1 MTDEMKHISA
11 TFEVKS
17 LDEGGHF
24 EGYASVFGV
33 QDYDGDVIVK
43 GAFRKSIEQYR
54 QASRMPKM
62 LWQHDMRD
70 ICGKWQDM
78 HEDEHGLY
86 VKGSLILDTQR
97 GREAYALMKAGVL
110 DGMSIGFNVVEAGPS
125 DQRSRGR
132 VIEEVDL
139 WEVSLV
145 TWGANPD
152 ALVTSVKARSTIRNF
167 EKFLRD
173 EGGFSASEAKAI
185 AADGFKALDQ
195 RRDVGES
202 EDHDTQTGLIES
214 IKSLSQQLESY
225 NDR

>member
-1 MTDEMKHISA
+1 MAQDLKHISTA
-11 TFEVKS
+11 FEVKS

-43 GAFRKSIEQYR
+43 GAFRKSIDKYR
-54 QASRMPKM
+54 ASSRMPKM

-70 ICGKWQDM
+70 ICGKWQEM
-78 HEDEHGLY
+78 YEDDRGLF

-125 DQRSRGR
+125 DQRSHGR

-152 ALVTSVKARSTIRNF
+152 ALVTNVKARKSIRDF
-167 EKFLRD
+167 ERFLRD
-173 EGGFSASEAKAI
+173 AGFTRSEAVAVAANGYKALETQRESDESEATDGELASAI
-185 AADGFKALDQ
+185 ANL
-195 RRDVGES
+195 R
-202 EDHDTQTGLIES
+202 
-214 IKSLSQQLESY
+214 KSMNLEA
-225 NDR
+225 NHG

>member
-70 ICGKWQDM
+70 ICGKWQEM
-78 HEDEHGLY
+78 VEDEHGLF

-110 DGMSIGFNVVEAGPS
+110 DGMSIGFNVAEARPS
-125 DQRSRGR
+125 EQRSRGR

-145 TWGANPD
+145 TWGANPS
-152 ALVTSVKARSTIRNF
+152 ATVTSVKSAKQSIRDF
-167 EKFLRD
+167 ERFLRD
-173 EGGFSASEAKAI
+173 AGFSRSEAKAV
-185 AADGFKALDQ
+185 AADGYPALEAQ
-195 RRDVGES
+195 RDVDDSES
-202 EDHDTQTGLIES
+202 HDTQTDLIES